1 MKTYYTPMY
10 CQRLAN
16 CLVAY
21 GKPFRFDGIGIE
33 FDATTAFVEKI
44 QNLDK
49 VLAKIEFNVK

>member
-21 GKPFRFDGIGIE
+21 GKPFHFDGIGIE
-33 FDATTAFVEKI
+33 FDASEAFVEKI

-49 VLAKIEFNVK
+49 VLAKIEFTIK

>member
-1 MKTYYTPMY
+1 MKTYYTAMY

-21 GKPFRFDGIGIE
+21 GKPFRFDGMGIE
-33 FDATTAFVEKI
+33 FDASSAFVEKI

-49 VLAKIEFNVK
+49 VLAKIEFMIK